1 MLGTERL
8 YRKARISGSGGQS
21 ESHFLAITSG
31 SSAQRPIWRR
41 RPQNRLHKNVTG
53 FAAQGEDFGFLNC
66 LCRGLLGAS
75 DNKLRDRCSA
85 QGGCASNE
93 PFLLRSNSCFEP
105 ILFWEP
111 SANRDVLFH
120 RSLTLPECTASCR
133 TSQIRACSRFAIS
146 TDSRALFRRT
156 MAAPRRGRR
165 RKLEFKGRTAKRDAY
180 ANGRQGYALCE
191 RLKPH
196 SQEWLCH
203 PGKPKAIMAL

>member
-93 PFLLRSNSCFEP
+93 PFLFRSNSCFEP
-105 ILFWEP
+105 ILFWKS
-111 SANRDVLFH
+111 SANRGVLFH

-146 TDSRALFRRT
+146 TDSRALYSGERWQRREGDAGGSWNSKEEQQKET
-156 MAAPRRGRR
+156 PAQTAD
-165 RKLEFKGRTAKRDAY
+165 KGTPCAK
-180 ANGRQGYALCE
+180 G
-191 RLKPH
+191 
-196 SQEWLCH
+196 
-203 PGKPKAIMAL
+203 